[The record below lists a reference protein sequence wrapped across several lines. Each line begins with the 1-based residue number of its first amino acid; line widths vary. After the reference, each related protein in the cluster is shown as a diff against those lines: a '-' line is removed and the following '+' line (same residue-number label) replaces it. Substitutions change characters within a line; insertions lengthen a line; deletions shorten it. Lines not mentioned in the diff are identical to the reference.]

1 MREFWNKERI
11 FYKEKYRIF
20 IVSQILEP
28 RESRKIVSLLL
39 TAPCAIIF
47 TANPPLLGPSRTA
60 GFKGSFGFDIKV
72 WNFILKMIL
81 SYNKFLLKYCKIVFD
96 VILILVK
103 VISLLC
109 WAILWFID
117 YKINA
122 YSKCHISIQ
131 CVKTPQCLIN
141 MADSFHEFDK
151 LIFYLF
157 FIVCRWR
164 ARVRAAGELG
174 VSFR

>member
-1 MREFWNKERI
+1 M
-11 FYKEKYRIF
+11 
-20 IVSQILEP
+20 SQILEP

-60 GFKGSFGFDIKV
+60 GFKGLFGFDIKV
-72 WNFILKMIL
+72 SNFILKMIL

-122 YSKCHISIQ
+122 YKMLHLNTVRKDTAMSHKHGGFFSRIWQ
-131 CVKTPQCLIN
+131 
-141 MADSFHEFDK
+141 ADILF
-151 LIFYLF
+151 IFYRLPLTGAGSS
-157 FIVCRWR
+157 RGW
-164 ARVRAAGELG
+164 ARG
-174 VSFR
+174 